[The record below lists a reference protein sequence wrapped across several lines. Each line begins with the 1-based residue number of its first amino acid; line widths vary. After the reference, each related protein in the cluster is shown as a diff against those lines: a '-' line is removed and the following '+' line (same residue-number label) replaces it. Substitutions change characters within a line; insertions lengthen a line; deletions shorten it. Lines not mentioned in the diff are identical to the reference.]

1 MTSKII
7 NHQINNRFTE
17 RFSCNSTFINENIKD
32 GNGLNLN
39 LEKFITRN
47 NVVNNI
53 SLNYNNTIINNKNIF
68 IEYILDKY
76 KVIHSKNI

>member
-17 RFSCNSTFINENIKD
+17 RFSCDSTFINENIKD

-68 IEYILDKY
+68 IECILDKY

>member
-17 RFSCNSTFINENIKD
+17 KFSYDSTFINENIKND
-32 GNGLNLN
+32 NGLN
-39 LEKFITRN
+39 LEKFITHN
-47 NVVNNI
+47 NVVGDI
-53 SLNYNNTIINNKNIF
+53 SLNYNNTVINNKNIF
-68 IEYILDKY
+68 IECILDKY